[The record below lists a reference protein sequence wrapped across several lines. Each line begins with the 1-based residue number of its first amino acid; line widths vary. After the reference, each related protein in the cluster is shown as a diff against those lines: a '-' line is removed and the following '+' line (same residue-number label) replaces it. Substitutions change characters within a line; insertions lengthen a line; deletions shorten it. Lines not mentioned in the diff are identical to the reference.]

1 MKIVISLIIFM
12 LPLMAF
18 SQEEASFYVEFQD
31 EQLSEVLISLENTY
45 DVRFSYKDKDIR
57 GLRFSLIG
65 TELTLSEVLNNI
77 TAKTGL
83 DFNVIDSR
91 YIIVLKGNKNKE
103 LSLQQLNDIV
113 IYGYLAKGII
123 KAKDASFTII
133 PNELEILPGLT
144 EPDILE
150 SLQQLPSVISPNET
164 ASGLVVRGGVSDQN
178 RLIWDGINMY
188 HKGHLFGMISPF
200 NPYAAD
206 KVTFINKGTHPRFGD
221 RVSSVIDIS
230 SKDEVTNAFK
240 GSVGFNAINAD
251 AYIEVPVIEDKLSAQ
266 ASFRRSYTEVYQS
279 YTFDQLADK
288 VFQSTKIEE
297 QENAD
302 NDFSFL
308 DFNIKLNYNL
318 SRKDKIHL
326 SAIHVDNN
334 LDYRTR
340 ETTTNENFND
350 VLRIENTGYSV
361 KWDRIWSD
369 KLSQT
374 TSAFFSDYKFNYNFI
389 TSEDGEQI
397 SDFYK
402 RNAIFD
408 SGISTELRLA
418 LNQNND
424 LDFGYQ
430 YGLKDVS
437 YAFINTDELS
447 FILDSDQTVVETH
460 SGFANYTLTKPNK
473 YTLYVGLRGTYYSQL
488 DAVRIEPRALVFV
501 PLFKGF
507 KLQASGEI
515 KNQIISEIDET
526 VLSDLTLENKL
537 WRLSNGTEFPIINS
551 NHWSLGFIYNRKGWR
566 LDVDHYYKNINN
578 VTALSLGFL
587 NPQNSSFR
595 IGEQRILGVDVL
607 LEKSIRRFKTWL
619 SYSYNKT
626 ESKYE
631 GLNDNNYFTAS
642 TNVRHVF
649 NSSVTY
655 KHKRLQLALGWKWQ
669 SGKPFTRSVETD
681 NGVEFQAINAE
692 RLAVYHRLDFSS
704 TYDFNLSKQKDIK
717 ARLGVSIRN
726 IYNRDNQLSREY
738 LGNNS
743 LDDPIRT
750 IDKFSLGFTPNL
762 LFRVY
767 W

>member
-1 MKIVISLIIFM
+1 MRFIKSVIIFM

-31 EQLSEVLISLENTY
+31 QSIYEVLIEIEYTY
-45 DVRFSYKDKDIR
+45 DVRFSYKDKDLE
-57 GLRFSLIG
+57 GQRFSLTR
-65 TELTLSEVLNNI
+65 TEATLSEVLGAI
-77 TAKTGL
+77 SSSTGL
-83 DFNVIDSR
+83 IFNVIDSR
-91 YIIVLKGNKNKE
+91 YIIVLKGENTE

-113 IYGYLAKGII
+113 IYGYLAKGIS
-123 KAKDASFTII
+123 KAKDASFTIV

-164 ASGLVVRGGVSDQN
+164 ASGLVVRGGVADQN

-221 RVSSVIDIS
+221 RVSSVIDITS
-230 SKDEVTNAFK
+230 TDEVTNKFK
-240 GSVGFNAINAD
+240 GSAGFNAINAD
-251 AYIEVPVIEDKLSAQ
+251 AYLEIPIIEDKLSIQ
-266 ASFRRSYTEVYQS
+266 GSFRRSYTELYQS

-308 DFNIKLNYNL
+308 DFNVKLNYKP
-318 SRKDKIHL
+318 SDKDNIHL
-326 SAIHVDNN
+326 SVIHADNN

-340 ETTTNENFND
+340 DITTDENFND
-350 VLRIENTGYSV
+350 IMTIRNTGYSA
-361 KWDRIWSD
+361 KWNRIWND
-369 KLSQT
+369 RLTQT

-389 TSEDGEQI
+389 INEDGTQVY
-397 SDFYK
+397 DFDK
-402 RNAIFD
+402 RNIIFD
-408 SGISTELRLA
+408 SGVSSELNFA
-418 LNQNND
+418 VNENND
-424 LDFGYQ
+424 LTFGYQ
-430 YGLKDVS
+430 YGLKDVN
-437 YAFINTDELS
+437 YAFISTDELS

-460 SGFANYTLTKPNK
+460 SAYTNYILRKPNR
-473 YTLYVGLRGTYYSQL
+473 YTINVGLRGSYYAQL
-488 DAVRIEPRALVFV
+488 DAIRIEPRALVYV
-501 PLFKGF
+501 PVFKGF
-507 KLQASGEI
+507 KIQASGEI

-526 VLSDLTLENKL
+526 VLSDLTLENRL

-551 NHWSLGFIYNRKGWR
+551 NQWSLGFVYSRNGWR
-566 LDVDHYYKNINN
+566 LDVDHYYKNIKN

-587 NPQNSSFR
+587 NPENSSFT
-595 IGEQRILGVDVL
+595 IGKQRIVGVDVL
-607 LEKSIRRFKTWL
+607 LEKDIKRFKAWL
-619 SYSYNKT
+619 SYSFNKMDN
-626 ESKYE
+626 KYE
-631 GLNDNNYFTAS
+631 GLNGNQYFTSS

-655 KHKRLQLALGWKWQ
+655 KYKKLQMALGWRWQ
-669 SGKPFTRSVETD
+669 SGKPFTESMNTD
-681 NGVEFQAINAE
+681 NGVVFQGINTG
-692 RLAVYHRLDFSS
+692 RLPVYHRLDFSS
-704 TYDFNLSKQKDIK
+704 TYDFDLSKDKDLK
-717 ARLGVSIRN
+717 ARIGLSIRN
-726 IYNRDNQLSREY
+726 IYNRNNQLSREY
-738 LGNNS
+738 FGNNS

-762 LFRVY
+762 LFRVF